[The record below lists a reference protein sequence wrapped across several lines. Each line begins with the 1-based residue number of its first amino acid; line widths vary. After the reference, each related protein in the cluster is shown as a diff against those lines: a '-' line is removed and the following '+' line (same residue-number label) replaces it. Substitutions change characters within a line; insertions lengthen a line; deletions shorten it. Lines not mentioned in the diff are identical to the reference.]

1 MKRVGVM
8 GFIHESNTF
17 SVTPTTYEHFEQISL
32 TRGKELIERW
42 TGGNHELSG
51 FLEGAESNGLDPV
64 PLVAAFAMPSG
75 AVVRE
80 TFEAIAQQTVDA
92 LKAAMPVDGLYL
104 ALHGATVSEEFP
116 DADGEMARKL
126 REVVG
131 PDVPV
136 VMTLDLHANV
146 SPRMVASTNATT
158 IYRSNPHLDQKARGL
173 EAASLLGRTL
183 RGEIRPVQALECPPL
198 IISIAKQYTDEDPA
212 KGLYEDVES
221 VLKWPGILSASVAMG
236 FYYADVEEMGAT
248 FLAVADHD
256 RDLARKAARWMA
268 QRAWDRREEFQAELP
283 SAAEAVAMAM
293 EAAEAPVVLLDIG
306 DNVGGGSP
314 GDSTLILAEIV
325 AQKASNAMVVLFDAE
340 SVARCVE
347 AGVRNPVKL
356 QVGGKTDGRHGSPV
370 SVQGRVRMISDG
382 IFQEPEVR
390 HGGWGSFDQG
400 VTAVVETPEQHT
412 LILTSVKMAPVS
424 LEQVKSQGVKPESK
438 KILVAKGV
446 IAPRAA
452 YNPVAARTILVDTPG
467 ATCVNPAGFTFHR
480 RRRPL
485 YPLELEAQYPNSGE

>member
-51 FLEGAESNGLDPV
+51 FLEGAESNGLEPV

-80 TFEAIAQQTVDA
+80 TFEAIAEQTIDA

-104 ALHGATVSEEFP
+104 GLHGATVSEEFP
-116 DADGEMARKL
+116 DADGEMARRM

-146 SPRMVASTNATT
+146 SPGMVANADATT

-256 RDLARKAARWMA
+256 RDLARRAARWMA
-268 QRAWDRREEFQAELP
+268 QRAWDRREEFRAELP

-347 AGVRNPVKL
+347 AGVRNQVNL

-424 LEQVKSQGVKPESK
+424 LEQVKSLGVKPESK

-467 ATCVNPAGFTFHR
+467 ATCVNPAGFTFHH
-480 RRRPL
+480 RRRPI
-485 YPLELEAQYPNSGE
+485 YPLELEAQYPLA

>member
-104 ALHGATVSEEFP
+104 GLHGATVSEEFP
-116 DADGEMARKL
+116 DADGEMARRM

-146 SPRMVASTNATT
+146 SPRMVANADATT
-158 IYRSNPHLDQKARGL
+158 IYRSNPHLDQKARGR

-268 QRAWDRREEFQAELP
+268 ERAWDRREEFRADLP

-467 ATCVNPAGFTFHR
+467 ATCVNPAGFTFHH

-485 YPLELEAQYPNSGE
+485 YPLELAAQYPTG

>member
-1 MKRVGVM
+1 MNP
-8 GFIHESNTF
+8 NTF

-42 TGGNHELSG
+42 TGGKHELSG
-51 FLEGAESNGLDPV
+51 FLEGAESNGLEPV

-80 TFEAIAQQTVDA
+80 TFEAIAEQTIDA

-104 ALHGATVSEEFP
+104 GLHGATVSEEFP
-116 DADGEMARKL
+116 DADGEMARRM

-146 SPRMVASTNATT
+146 SPKMVANADATT

-256 RDLARKAARWMA
+256 RDLARRAARWMA
-268 QRAWDRREEFQAELP
+268 QRAWDRREEFRAELP

-347 AGVRNPVKL
+347 AGVRNQVNL

-424 LEQVKSQGVKPESK
+424 LEQVKSLGVKPESK

-467 ATCVNPAGFTFHR
+467 ATCVNPAGFTFHH

-485 YPLELEAQYPNSGE
+485 YPLELEAQYPLA

>member
-1 MKRVGVM
+1 MKRIGVM

-51 FLEGAESNGLDPV
+51 FLEGAESNGLEPV

-80 TFEAIAQQTVDA
+80 TFEAIAEQTIDA

-104 ALHGATVSEEFP
+104 GLHGATVSEEFP
-116 DADGEMARKL
+116 DADGEMARRL

-146 SPRMVASTNATT
+146 SPGMVANADATT

-212 KGLYEDVES
+212 KGLYEDVDS

-347 AGVRNPVKL
+347 AGVRNPVNL

-424 LEQVKSQGVKPESK
+424 LEQVKSLGVKPESR

-467 ATCVNPAGFTFHR
+467 ATCVNPAGFTFHH

>member
-1 MKRVGVM
+1 MKRIGVM

-51 FLEGAESNGLDPV
+51 FLEGAESNGLEPV

-80 TFEAIAQQTVDA
+80 TFEAIAEQTIDA

-104 ALHGATVSEEFP
+104 GLHGATVSEEFP
-116 DADGEMARKL
+116 DADGEMARRL

-146 SPRMVASTNATT
+146 SPGMVANADATT

-347 AGVRNPVKL
+347 AGVRNPVNL

-467 ATCVNPAGFTFHR
+467 ATCVNPAGFTFHH
-480 RRRPL
+480 RRRPI
-485 YPLELEAQYPNSGE
+485 YPLELEAQYPKGEV

>member
-42 TGGNHELSG
+42 TGGKHELSG
-51 FLEGAESNGLDPV
+51 FLEGAESNGLEPV

-80 TFEAIAQQTVDA
+80 TFEAIAEQTIDA

-104 ALHGATVSEEFP
+104 GLHGATVSEEFP
-116 DADGEMARKL
+116 DADGEMARRM

-146 SPRMVASTNATT
+146 SPGMVANADATT

-248 FLAVADHD
+248 FLAVADYD

-268 QRAWDRREEFQAELP
+268 QRAWDRREEFRAELP

-347 AGVRNPVKL
+347 AGVRNQVNL

-424 LEQVKSQGVKPESK
+424 LEQVKSLGVKPESK

-467 ATCVNPAGFTFHR
+467 ATCVNPAGFTFHH
-480 RRRPL
+480 RRRPI
-485 YPLELEAQYPNSGE
+485 YPLELEAQYPLA

>member
-32 TRGKELIERW
+32 TRGKGLIERW
-42 TGGNHELSG
+42 TGGKHELSG
-51 FLEGAESNGLDPV
+51 FLEGAESNGLEPV

-80 TFEAIAQQTVDA
+80 TFEAIAEQTIDA

-104 ALHGATVSEEFP
+104 GLHGATVSEEFP
-116 DADGEMARKL
+116 DADGEMARRM

-146 SPRMVASTNATT
+146 SPGMVANADATT

-256 RDLARKAARWMA
+256 RDLARRAARWMA
-268 QRAWDRREEFQAELP
+268 QRAWDRREEFRAELP

-347 AGVRNPVKL
+347 AGVRNQVNL

-424 LEQVKSQGVKPESK
+424 LEQVKSLGVKPESK

-467 ATCVNPAGFTFHR
+467 ATCVNPAGFTFHH
-480 RRRPL
+480 RRRPI
-485 YPLELEAQYPNSGE
+485 YPLELEAQYPLA

>member
-1 MKRVGVM
+1 M
-8 GFIHESNTF
+8 IANT
-17 SVTPTTYEHFEQISL
+17 
-32 TRGKELIERW
+32 
-42 TGGNHELSG
+42 
-51 FLEGAESNGLDPV
+51 D
-64 PLVAAFAMPSG
+64 AA
-75 AVVRE
+75 
-80 TFEAIAQQTVDA
+80 
-92 LKAAMPVDGLYL
+92 
-104 ALHGATVSEEFP
+104 
-116 DADGEMARKL
+116 
-126 REVVG
+126 
-131 PDVPV
+131 
-136 VMTLDLHANV
+136 
-146 SPRMVASTNATT
+146 T

-212 KGLYEDVES
+212 KGLYEDLES
-221 VLKWPGILSASVAMG
+221 VSQWPGILSASVAMG
-236 FYYADVEEMGAT
+236 FSYSDVEEFGAS
-248 FLAVADHD
+248 FLAVADRD

-268 QRAWDRREEFQAELP
+268 QRAWDRREEFQADLP
-283 SAAEAVAMAM
+283 TAAEAVAMAM
-293 EAAEAPVVLLDIG
+293 RAPEAPVVLMDIG

-314 GDSTLILAEIV
+314 GDSTIILAEIV

-370 SVQGRVRMISDG
+370 SIQGRVRMISDG

-467 ATCVNPAGFTFHR
+467 ATCVNPAGFTFHH

-485 YPLELEAQYPNSGE
+485 YPLELAAQYPTG

>member
-17 SVTPTTYEHFEQISL
+17 AVTPTTYEDFEQVSL
-32 TRGKELIERW
+32 SRGKGLIERW

-51 FLEGAESNGLDPV
+51 FLEGAQSHGLEPV

-75 AVVRE
+75 TVVRE
-80 TFEAIAQQTVDA
+80 AFEAIAEETIDA
-92 LKAAMPVDGLYL
+92 LKAAMPVDALYL
-104 ALHGATVSEEFP
+104 ALHGATVSEEYP
-116 DADGEMARKL
+116 DADGEMAR
-126 REVVG
+126 RMRDVVG

-146 SPRMVASTNATT
+146 SPNMVARTDATT

-212 KGLYEDVES
+212 KGLYRDVES
-221 VLKWPGILSASVAMG
+221 VMQWPGILSASVAMG
-236 FYYADVEEMGAT
+236 FSYSDVEEFGAS
-248 FLAVADHD
+248 FLAVADRD

-268 QRAWDRREEFQAELP
+268 QRAWDRREEFQADLP
-283 SAAEAVAMAM
+283 DAAEAVAMA
-293 EAAEAPVVLLDIG
+293 ARAPEAPVVLMDIG

-314 GDSTLILAEIV
+314 GDSTVVLSEIV
-325 AQKASNAMVVLFDAE
+325 AQRATNAMVILFDAE
-340 SVARCVE
+340 SVARCVA
-347 AGVRNPVKL
+347 AGVRNQVKL
-356 QVGGKTDGRHGSPV
+356 EVGAKTDGRHGSPV
-370 SVQGRVRMISDG
+370 PIQGRVRMISDG

-412 LILTSVKMAPVS
+412 LVLTSVKMAPVS
-424 LEQVKSQGVKPESK
+424 LEQVTSLGIKPESK

-467 ATCVNPAGFTFHR
+467 DTCVNPASFTYHH

-485 YPLELEAQYPNSGE
+485 YPLELEAQYLISGQ

>member
-1 MKRVGVM
+1 MKRIGVM

-51 FLEGAESNGLDPV
+51 FLEGAESNGLEPV
-64 PLVAAFAMPSG
+64 PLMAAFAMPSG

-80 TFEAIAQQTVDA
+80 TFEAIAEQTIDA

-104 ALHGATVSEEFP
+104 GLHGATVSEEFP
-116 DADGEMARKL
+116 DADGEMARRL

-146 SPRMVASTNATT
+146 SPGMVANADATT

-467 ATCVNPAGFTFHR
+467 ATCVNPAGFTFHH
-480 RRRPL
+480 RRRPI
-485 YPLELEAQYPNSGE
+485 YPLELEARYPLA

>member
-42 TGGNHELSG
+42 TGGKHELSG
-51 FLEGAESNGLDPV
+51 FLEGAESNGLEPV

-80 TFEAIAQQTVDA
+80 TFEAIAEQTIDA

-104 ALHGATVSEEFP
+104 GLHGATVSEEFP
-116 DADGEMARKL
+116 DADGEMARRM

-146 SPRMVASTNATT
+146 SPKMVANADATT

-256 RDLARKAARWMA
+256 RDLARRAARWMA
-268 QRAWDRREEFQAELP
+268 QRAWDRREEFRAELP

-347 AGVRNPVKL
+347 AGVRNQVNL

-424 LEQVKSQGVKPESK
+424 LEQVKSLGVKPESK

-467 ATCVNPAGFTFHR
+467 ATCVNPAGFTFHH
-480 RRRPL
+480 RRRPI
-485 YPLELEAQYPNSGE
+485 YPLELEAQYPLA

>member
-1 MKRVGVM
+1 MKRIGVM

-51 FLEGAESNGLDPV
+51 FLEGAESNGLEPV
-64 PLVAAFAMPSG
+64 PLMAAFAMPSG

-80 TFEAIAQQTVDA
+80 TFEAIAQQTIDA

-104 ALHGATVSEEFP
+104 GLHGATVSEEFP
-116 DADGEMARKL
+116 DADGEMARRL

-146 SPRMVASTNATT
+146 SPGMVANADATT

-347 AGVRNPVKL
+347 AGVRNPVNL

-467 ATCVNPAGFTFHR
+467 ATCVNPAGFTFHH
-480 RRRPL
+480 RRRPI
-485 YPLELEAQYPNSGE
+485 YPLELEARYPLA

>member
-1 MKRVGVM
+1 MKRIGVM

-51 FLEGAESNGLDPV
+51 FLEGAESNGLEPV
-64 PLVAAFAMPSG
+64 PLMAAFAMPSG

-80 TFEAIAQQTVDA
+80 TFEAIAEQTIDA

-104 ALHGATVSEEFP
+104 GLHGATVSEEFP
-116 DADGEMARKL
+116 DADGEMARRL

-146 SPRMVASTNATT
+146 SPGMVANADATT

-424 LEQVKSQGVKPESK
+424 LEQVKSLGVKPESK

-467 ATCVNPAGFTFHR
+467 ATCVNPAGFTFHH
-480 RRRPL
+480 RRRPI
-485 YPLELEAQYPNSGE
+485 YPLELEARYPLA

>member
-17 SVTPTTYEHFEQISL
+17 AVTPTTYEHFEQVSL
-32 TRGKELIERW
+32 TRGRGLIERW

-51 FLEGAESNGLDPV
+51 FLEGAESNGLEPV

-75 AVVRE
+75 TIVRE
-80 TFEAIAQQTVDA
+80 TFEAIAEETVEA
-92 LKAAMPVDGLYL
+92 LKAALPVDALYL

-116 DADGEMARKL
+116 DADGEMARRL

-146 SPRMVASTNATT
+146 SPAMAASTDATT

-183 RGEIRPVQALECPPL
+183 RGEVRPVQALECPPL
-198 IISIAKQYTDEDPA
+198 IISIAKQYTDEAPS

-221 VLKWPGILSASVAMG
+221 VLQWPGILSASVAMG
-236 FYYADVEEMGAT
+236 FSYSDVEEFGAS
-248 FLAVADHD
+248 FLAVADRD

-268 QRAWDRREEFQAELP
+268 RRAWDRREEFQADLP
-283 SAAEAVAMAM
+283 DAAEAVAMAM
-293 EAAEAPVVLLDIG
+293 RAPEAPVVLMDIG

-314 GDSTLILAEIV
+314 GDSTIVLAEIV

-347 AGVRNPVKL
+347 AGVRNRVKL
-356 QVGGKTDGRHGSPV
+356 EVGAKTDGRHGSPV
-370 SVQGRVRMISDG
+370 PIQGRVRMISDG

-412 LILTSVKMAPVS
+412 VVLTSVKMAPVS
-424 LEQVKSQGVKPESK
+424 LEQVKSLGIKPESK

-452 YNPVAARTILVDTPG
+452 YNPVAARTVLVDTPG
-467 ATCVNPAGFTFHR
+467 ATCVNPASFTYHH

-485 YPLELEAQYPNSGE
+485 YPLELEAQYPKFEV

>member
-1 MKRVGVM
+1 MKRIGVM

-51 FLEGAESNGLDPV
+51 FLEGAESNGLEPV
-64 PLVAAFAMPSG
+64 PLMAAFAMPSG

-104 ALHGATVSEEFP
+104 GLHGATVSEEFP
-116 DADGEMARKL
+116 DADGEMARRM

-146 SPRMVASTNATT
+146 SPRMVANADATT
-158 IYRSNPHLDQKARGL
+158 IYRSNPHLDQKARGR

-268 QRAWDRREEFQAELP
+268 QRAWDRREEFRADLP

-347 AGVRNPVKL
+347 AGVRNPVNL

-424 LEQVKSQGVKPESK
+424 LEQVKSLGVKPESK

-467 ATCVNPAGFTFHR
+467 ATCVNPAGFTFHH
-480 RRRPL
+480 RRRPI
-485 YPLELEAQYPNSGE
+485 YPLELEARYPLA

>member
-17 SVTPTTYEHFEQISL
+17 SVTPTTYRHFEQISL
-32 TRGKELIERW
+32 TRGKGLIERW

-51 FLEGAESNGLDPV
+51 FLEAAESNGLEPV

-80 TFEAIAQQTVDA
+80 TFEAIAEETINA

-104 ALHGATVSEEFP
+104 GLHGATVSEEYP
-116 DADGEMARKL
+116 DADGEMARRL

-146 SPRMVASTNATT
+146 SPKMIANTDATT

-173 EAASLLGRTL
+173 EIASLLGRTL
-183 RGEIRPVQALECPPL
+183 RGEIRPVQALERPPL
-198 IISIAKQYTDEDPA
+198 VISIAKQYTDEDPA
-212 KGLYEDVES
+212 KGLYRDVES
-221 VLKWPGILSASVAMG
+221 VLQWPGILSASVAMG
-236 FYYADVEEMGAT
+236 FYYSDVEEMGAT
-248 FLAVADHD
+248 FLAVADRD
-256 RDLARKAARWMA
+256 RDLARRAARWMA
-268 QRAWDRREEFQAELP
+268 QRAWDRREEFRADLP
-283 SAAEAVAMAM
+283 SAAEAVAMAVR
-293 EAAEAPVVLLDIG
+293 APEAPVVLLDIG

-314 GDSTLILAEIV
+314 GDSTVILAEIV

-347 AGVRNPVKL
+347 AGVRNPVTL

-390 HGGWGSFDQG
+390 HGGWGAFDQG

-412 LILTSVKMAPVS
+412 LVLTSVKMAPVS
-424 LEQVKSQGVKPESK
+424 LEQVKSLGVKPENK

-467 ATCVNPAGFTFHR
+467 ATCVNPAGFTYHH

-485 YPLELEAQYPNSGE
+485 YPLESEARYPLA

>member
-42 TGGNHELSG
+42 TGGKHELSG
-51 FLEGAESNGLDPV
+51 FLEGAESNGLEPV

-80 TFEAIAQQTVDA
+80 TFEAIAEQTIDA

-104 ALHGATVSEEFP
+104 GLHGATVSEEFP
-116 DADGEMARKL
+116 DADGEMARRM

-146 SPRMVASTNATT
+146 SPKMVANADATT

-268 QRAWDRREEFQAELP
+268 QRAWDRREEFRAELP

-347 AGVRNPVKL
+347 AGVRNQVNL

-424 LEQVKSQGVKPESK
+424 LEQVKSLGVKPESK

-467 ATCVNPAGFTFHR
+467 ATCVNPAGFTFHH
-480 RRRPL
+480 RRRPI
-485 YPLELEAQYPNSGE
+485 YPLELEAQYPLA

>member
-42 TGGNHELSG
+42 TGGKHELSG
-51 FLEGAESNGLDPV
+51 FLEGAESNGLEPV

-80 TFEAIAQQTVDA
+80 TFEAIAEQTIDA

-104 ALHGATVSEEFP
+104 GLHGATVSEEFP
-116 DADGEMARKL
+116 DADGEMARRM

-146 SPRMVASTNATT
+146 SPGMVANADATT

-256 RDLARKAARWMA
+256 RDLARRAARWMA
-268 QRAWDRREEFQAELP
+268 QRAWDRREEFRAELP

-347 AGVRNPVKL
+347 AGVRNQVNL

-424 LEQVKSQGVKPESK
+424 LEQVKSLGVKPESK

-467 ATCVNPAGFTFHR
+467 ATCVNPAGFTFHH
-480 RRRPL
+480 RRRPI
-485 YPLELEAQYPNSGE
+485 YPLELEAQYPLA